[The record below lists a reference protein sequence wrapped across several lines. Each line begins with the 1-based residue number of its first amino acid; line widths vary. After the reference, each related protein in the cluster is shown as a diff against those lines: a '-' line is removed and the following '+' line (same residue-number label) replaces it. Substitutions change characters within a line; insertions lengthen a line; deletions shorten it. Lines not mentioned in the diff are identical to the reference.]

1 MSFSSEMDAATIE
14 VLARASGIVKE
25 SVKKLCKNIVV
36 GRDGDNANGT
46 PVDTG
51 ALRGSWRTS
60 VGAPI
65 LSNEPRIDITGE
77 LPIAENAEVVSNWDF
92 RDTLFF
98 ANGLDYSEQIEY
110 DGKSGQAPEGM
121 VRVNVAQFPGL
132 MADVESGTG
141 RFF

>member
-25 SVKKLCKNIVV
+25 SVKKLCSTITEQ
-36 GRDGDNANGT
+36 T

-65 LSNEPRIDITGE
+65 LSNEPRIDKTGE

>member
-25 SVKKLCKNIVV
+25 SVKKLCKNI
-36 GRDGDNANGT
+36 AEQT

-65 LSNEPRIDITGE
+65 LSNEPRIDKTGE
-77 LPIAENAEVVSNWDF
+77 LPIAENVEVVSNWDF